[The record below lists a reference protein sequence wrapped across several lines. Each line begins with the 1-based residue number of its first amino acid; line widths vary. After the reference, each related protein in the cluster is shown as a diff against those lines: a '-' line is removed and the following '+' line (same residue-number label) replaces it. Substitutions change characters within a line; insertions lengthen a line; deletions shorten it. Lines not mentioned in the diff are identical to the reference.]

1 LSDYSFTF
9 LLGHLLKMKVVA
21 VLNEKGGCGKTTI
34 ATNLARGLQLE
45 GRDVMLVD
53 SDVQGSARDWGAV
66 DTETKKPAVVGMDRP
81 TLHKDIPKVAEGSDV
96 VVIDGA
102 ARAEKMQTSAIK
114 ASDLVLI
121 PVQPSAYDIWS
132 SETLVELVRA
142 RQEVAGKP
150 DAAFIVSR
158 QIVGTNLAGEAQEA
172 LESFDLPVLRGRT
185 AQRVIYAEAA
195 SQGLSVLDVDPSS
208 KAAGEIRQIVEDILA
223 TLDLQTART
232 NGTAG

>member
-1 LSDYSFTF
+1 
-9 LLGHLLKMKVVA
+9 MKVVA
-21 VLNEKGGCGKTTI
+21 ILNEKGGCGKTTI

-45 GRDVMLVD
+45 GLDVMIVD

-66 DTETKKPAVVGMDRP
+66 ETDVDKPAVIGMDRP
-81 TLHKDIPKVAEGSDV
+81 TLHKDIPKVAEGADV

-132 SETLVELVRA
+132 SETVVDLVHA
-142 RQEVAGKP
+142 RREVAGKP
-150 DAAFIVSR
+150 DAAFLISR

-172 LESFDLPVLRGRT
+172 LESFDLPVLGGST

-195 SQGLSVLDVDPSS
+195 SQGLSVMDVGPSS
-208 KAAGEIRQIVEDILA
+208 KAADEIRQITRDTLAILNI
-223 TLDLQTART
+223 QTAKV
-232 NGTAG
+232 NGTAR

>member
-1 LSDYSFTF
+1 
-9 LLGHLLKMKVVA
+9 MKVVA

-34 ATNLARGLQLE
+34 STNLARGLQLE
-45 GRDVMLVD
+45 NLEVMIVD

-66 DTETKKPAVVGMDRP
+66 DTDVEKPPVIGIDRP
-81 TLHKDIPKVAEGSDV
+81 TLHKNIPKVAGEADV
-96 VVIDGA
+96 VVVDGA

-132 SETLVELVRA
+132 SETLVDLVKA

-150 DAAFIVSR
+150 DAAFVVSR

-172 LESFDLPVLRGRT
+172 LESFDLPVLEGRT

-195 SQGLSVLDVDPSS
+195 SQGLSVIDVDASS
-208 KAAGEIRQIVEDILA
+208 KAASEIRQITEDTLAILN
-223 TLDLQTART
+223 LQSAKT
-232 NGTAG
+232 NGTAR

>member
-1 LSDYSFTF
+1 
-9 LLGHLLKMKVVA
+9 MKVVG

-45 GRDVMLVD
+45 GLDVLIVD
-53 SDVQGSARDWGAV
+53 SDVQGSARDWGAAQGEV
-66 DTETKKPAVVGMDRP
+66 DAPAVVGMDRP
-81 TLHKDIPKVAEGSDV
+81 VLHKDIPKIAEENDV

-132 SETLVELVRA
+132 SETLVELVQA
-142 RQEVAGKP
+142 RREVAGKP
-150 DAAFIVSR
+150 DAAFVVSR

-172 LESFDLPVLRGRT
+172 LESFDLPVLEGRT
-185 AQRVIYAEAA
+185 GQRVIYAEAA
-195 SQGLSVLDVDPSS
+195 SRGLSVLDVDPSS
-208 KAAGEIRQIVEDILA
+208 KAAGEVRQIVEDTLAIL
-223 TLDLQTART
+223 DMQTAKS
-232 NGTAG
+232 NGTAR

>member
-1 LSDYSFTF
+1 
-9 LLGHLLKMKVVA
+9 MKVVG

-45 GRDVMLVD
+45 GLDVLIVD
-53 SDVQGSARDWGAV
+53 SDVQGSARDWGAAQGEV
-66 DTETKKPAVVGMDRP
+66 DAPAVVGMDRP
-81 TLHKDIPKVAEGSDV
+81 VLHKDIPKIAEENDV

-132 SETLVELVRA
+132 SETLVELVQA
-142 RQEVAGKP
+142 RREVAGKP
-150 DAAFIVSR
+150 DAAFVVSR

-172 LESFDLPVLRGRT
+172 LESFDLPVLEGRT

-195 SQGLSVLDVDPSS
+195 SRGLSVLDVDPSS
-208 KAAGEIRQIVEDILA
+208 KAAGEVRQIVEDTLAIL
-223 TLDLQTART
+223 DMQTAKS
-232 NGTAG
+232 NGTAR

>member
-1 LSDYSFTF
+1 
-9 LLGHLLKMKVVA
+9 MKVVA

-34 ATNLARGLQLE
+34 ATNLARGLQME
-45 GRDVMLVD
+45 GLDVLIVD
-53 SDVQGSARDWGAV
+53 SDVQGSARDWGAAQDEI
-66 DTETKKPAVVGMDRP
+66 DTPAVVGMDRP
-81 TLHKDIPKVAEGSDV
+81 TLHKNVPKIVEGNDV

-132 SETLVELVRA
+132 SETLVDLVHA

-150 DAAFIVSR
+150 DAAFVVSR

-172 LESFDLPVLRGRT
+172 LESFDVPVLEGRT

-208 KAAGEIRQIVEDILA
+208 KAAGEVRQIVDDTLAIL
-223 TLDLQTART
+223 DMQTAKS
-232 NGTAG
+232 NGTPR

>member
-1 LSDYSFTF
+1 
-9 LLGHLLKMKVVA
+9 MKVVG

-45 GRDVMLVD
+45 GLDVLIVD
-53 SDVQGSARDWGAV
+53 SDVQGSARDWGAAQGEV
-66 DTETKKPAVVGMDRP
+66 DAPAVVGMDRP
-81 TLHKDIPKVAEGSDV
+81 VLHKDIPKIAEESDV

-132 SETLVELVRA
+132 SETLVELVQA
-142 RQEVAGKP
+142 RREVAGKP
-150 DAAFIVSR
+150 DAAFVVSR

-172 LESFDLPVLRGRT
+172 LESFDLPVLEGRT

-195 SQGLSVLDVDPSS
+195 SRGLSVLDVDPSS
-208 KAAGEIRQIVEDILA
+208 KAAGEVRQIVDDTLAIL
-223 TLDLQTART
+223 DMQTAKS
-232 NGTAG
+232 NGTAR

>member
-1 LSDYSFTF
+1 
-9 LLGHLLKMKVVA
+9 MKVVA

-45 GRDVMLVD
+45 GLNVLIVD
-53 SDVQGSARDWGAV
+53 SDVQKSALDWGAAQEEV
-66 DTETKKPAVVGMDRP
+66 DTPAVVGMDRP
-81 TLHKDIPKVAEGSDV
+81 VLHKDVPKIAEGNDV

-114 ASDLVLI
+114 AADLVLI

-132 SETLVELVRA
+132 SETLVELVQA
-142 RQEVAGKP
+142 RREVAGKP
-150 DAAFIVSR
+150 DAAFVVSR

-172 LESFDLPVLRGRT
+172 LESFDLPVLEGRT

-208 KAAGEIRQIVEDILA
+208 KAAGEVQQIVENTLAILDMQKA
-223 TLDLQTART
+223 KA
-232 NGTAG
+232 NGTA

>member
-1 LSDYSFTF
+1 
-9 LLGHLLKMKVVA
+9 MKVVA

-45 GRDVMLVD
+45 GLDVLIVD
-53 SDVQGSARDWGAV
+53 SDVQGSARDWGAAQ
-66 DTETKKPAVVGMDRP
+66 DEIDMPAVVGMDRP
-81 TLHKDIPKVAEGSDV
+81 ILHRDIPKVGEGNDI

-114 ASDLVLI
+114 AADLVLI

-132 SETLVELVRA
+132 SETLVDLVRA

-150 DAAFIVSR
+150 EAAFVVSR

-172 LESFDLPVLRGRT
+172 LESFDLPVLEGGT
-185 AQRVIYAEAA
+185 AQRVVYAEAA
-195 SQGLSVLDVDPSS
+195 AEGLSVLDADPGS
-208 KAAGEIRQIVEDILA
+208 KAAAEVRQIVDDTLAIL
-223 TLDLQTART
+223 DMQTAKR
-232 NGTAG
+232 NGTPR

>member
-1 LSDYSFTF
+1 
-9 LLGHLLKMKVVA
+9 MKVVA

-45 GRDVMLVD
+45 GLDVMLVD

-66 DTETKKPAVVGMDRP
+66 ETDFDKPAVIGMDRP
-81 TLHKDIPKVAEGSDV
+81 TLHKDIPKVAEGSDI

-132 SETLVELVRA
+132 SETVVDLVQA
-142 RQEVAGKP
+142 RREIAGKP
-150 DAAFIVSR
+150 EAAFVISR

-172 LESFDLPVLRGRT
+172 LESFDLPVLEGRT

-195 SQGLSVLDVDPSS
+195 SQGLSVLDLDSSS
-208 KAAGEIRQIVEDILA
+208 KAAGEVRSIVKDTLAILDI
-223 TLDLQTART
+223 QTAKA
-232 NGTAG
+232 NGTAR

>member
-1 LSDYSFTF
+1 MNTLSLIHSFT
-9 LLGHLLKMKVVA
+9 HMKVVA
-21 VLNEKGGCGKTTI
+21 ILNEKGGCGKTTI

-45 GRDVMLVD
+45 GLNVMIVD

-66 DTETKKPAVVGMDRP
+66 ETDVDKPAVIGMDRP
-81 TLHKDIPKVAEGSDV
+81 TLHKDIPKVAEGADV

-132 SETLVELVRA
+132 SETVVDLVQA
-142 RQEVAGKP
+142 RREVAGKP
-150 DAAFIVSR
+150 DAAFLVSR

-172 LESFDLPVLRGRT
+172 LESFDLPVLEGRT

-195 SQGLSVLDVDPSS
+195 SKGLSVMDVGPSS
-208 KAAGEIRQIVEDILA
+208 KAADEIQQIVHDTLAILDI
-223 TLDLQTART
+223 QTAKV
-232 NGTAG
+232 NGTTR